1 MQDSRTRQKLG
12 TSPKVGHM
20 FPMDNLCFPLVAPV
34 SVAAAVV
41 VSSILSLALWYARLS
56 HTSSSW
62 VQHLVSKG
70 LLGSMSIE
78 NFNCVS
84 CQLGN
89 NQLCLSILVNQ
100 YPLISL
106 N

>member
-1 MQDSRTRQKLG
+1 MRQKLG

-20 FPMDNLCFPLVAPV
+20 FPMDNLRFPLVAPISIV
-34 SVAAAVV
+34 VATA
-41 VSSILSLALWYARLS
+41 VSSILSLALWYAQLG

-84 CQLGN
+84 C
-89 NQLCLSILVNQ
+89 
-100 YPLISL
+100 
-106 N
+106 